1 MRLFK
6 VASTP
11 SQLKKME
18 DKKIKKAPIMLYTE
32 QTPNP
37 GTLKFVTN
45 QMLYARQMADF
56 TLDQKDLAA
65 EWSPVA
71 DALFQFDY
79 VKGVY
84 ICNNFITVTKDVNV
98 EWTTIMLELKNF
110 IKGYLEE
117 GKPIMKEGFEAVK
130 AALESE
136 TEEQYEGDN
145 AEMVAKIKQLLD
157 KYVRPAVE
165 MDGGNIKFHSYEEG
179 VVNVVLQGSCS
190 GCPSSSSTLKVGIEG
205 MLKRM
210 IPEIK
215 SVEAIMG

>member
-1 MRLFK
+1 
-6 VASTP
+6 
-11 SQLKKME
+11 
-18 DKKIKKAPIMLYTE
+18 MLYTE

-117 GKPIMKEGFEAVK
+117 EKTIMKEGFEAVK

>member
-1 MRLFK
+1 
-6 VASTP
+6 
-11 SQLKKME
+11 ME

-117 GKPIMKEGFEAVK
+117 EKPIMKEGFEAVK

>member
-1 MRLFK
+1 
-6 VASTP
+6 
-11 SQLKKME
+11 
-18 DKKIKKAPIMLYTE
+18 MLYTE

-37 GTLKFVTN
+37 ETLKFVTN
-45 QMLYARQMADF
+45 QMLYARKMADF
-56 TLDQKDLAA
+56 TLDEKDLAA
-65 EWSPVA
+65 EWSPIA
-71 DALFQFDY
+71 DALFDFEF

-84 ICNNFITVTKDVNV
+84 ICNNFITVTKDAGV
-98 EWTTIMLELKNF
+98 EWTTIMLDLKNF
-110 IKGYLEE
+110 IKSYLEE
-117 GKPIMKEGFEAVK
+117 DKPIIKEGFEAVK
-130 AALESE
+130 EELESE
-136 TEEQYEGDN
+136 SEEQYEGDN
-145 AEMVAKIKQLLD
+145 AEMVTKIKQLLD

-165 MDGGNIKFHSYEEG
+165 MDGGNIKFHSFEEG